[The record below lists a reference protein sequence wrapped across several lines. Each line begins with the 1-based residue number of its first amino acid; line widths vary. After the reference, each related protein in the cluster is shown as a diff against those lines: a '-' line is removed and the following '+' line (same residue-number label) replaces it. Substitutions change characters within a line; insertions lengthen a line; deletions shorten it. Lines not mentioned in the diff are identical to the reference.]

1 MTFEKKFNKI
11 SRIFQ
16 IILLLIPFV
25 NWITE
30 VLVRW
35 SIWNRKKSLGSLI
48 IAVFVTIF
56 GVVFGWV
63 DMIWCLLFHH
73 LCLANL

>member
-1 MTFEKKFNKI
+1 MTIEKKFNKI
-11 SRIFQ
+11 SRLFQ

-25 NWITE
+25 NWVTE

-35 SIWNRKKSLGSLI
+35 SIKKKKKSLGSLI
-48 IAVFVTIF
+48 ISIFVTIF